1 MSKMG
6 NVILDIQEL
15 ANMGIPNNEIAK
27 QTKTSVDFVAQ
38 VVQDMFEWD
47 GPQYDDVMGDDEYV

>member
-6 NVILDIQEL
+6 SVILDIQEL
-15 ANMGIPNNEIAK
+15 ANMGMPNEAIAK
-27 QTKTSVDFVAQ
+27 QTKTSIGFVAQ

>member
-15 ANMGIPNNEIAK
+15 ANMGIPNDAIAK
-27 QTKTSVDFVAQ
+27 QTKTSIDFVDQ

-47 GPQYDDVMGDDEYV
+47 SPEFIEGDDEYV

>member
-6 NVILDIQEL
+6 NMILEIQEL
-15 ANMGIPNNEIAK
+15 ANMGIPNKEISK
-27 QTKTSVDFVAQ
+27 KTKTPIDFVEQ

-47 GPQYDDVMGDDEYV
+47 GPLHEEDA